1 MFKVS
6 SSNFYQIFHII
17 LKILLF
23 KEKKFFIILVL
34 FTSLVVFLESIGV
47 GSILLMVKYFFTG
60 IPNEFLLKIN
70 KIVNLDLIEKNLI
83 NYLIII
89 FIFFFFLKIILQIIY
104 NNYFYKF
111 ISQIKKRLYLKVL
124 KDYLFKEFLYVTYF
138 SESKFY
144 NYYNAISSYNL
155 ILININIILSEL
167 LSVFLIFVLLIL
179 LSPKLTSFILLAS
192 LIILFAYTIIANNFI
207 KKKGLILSKV
217 IQVIEKIK
225 LTILLGFRE
234 IKIYRK
240 ESFFLDNAQ
249 KSVDKYFLNESETQI
264 IRSYFKNFS
273 EIVVLSVILFFLF
286 LSSKG
291 FDDQILLET
300 LTFIFLFFIRVFPSA
315 AKIIPSYQAIIF
327 NFPLVNNFLNNTE
340 IKNKKKIF
348 EIKKKNSSNK
358 SFLFFENVS
367 FGYSKNNLIINNFN
381 MSFKKN
387 VIVGIYGKSGS
398 GKTTFMDL
406 ISGLRHPTSGNIFN
420 NGQNI
425 QINENWPE
433 KISYISQSPFFLDG
447 SIQANVA
454 FGLNNNQ
461 IDKKKILNSLKQS
474 QFKYKN
480 KNILN
485 HNVGLFAK
493 FLSGGQKQRL
503 AIARALYK
511 KSEILL
517 LDEFSNALDFETE
530 NRIFKIIKKLKKGR
544 IIFIISHDYNLIKKC
559 DTILKINGDGILVRV
574 ER

>member
-1 MFKVS
+1 MFKVN
-6 SSNFYQIFHII
+6 SSNFYQIFQII
-17 LKILLF
+17 IKILLF
-23 KEKKFFIILVL
+23 KEKKFFIILSF
-34 FTSLVVFLESIGV
+34 FTSLIVFLESIGI
-47 GSILLMVKYFFTG
+47 GSILLIIKYFFSG
-60 IPNEFLLKIN
+60 IPNEFLLKIS
-70 KIVNLDLIEKNLI
+70 KIANLDLNEKILI

-89 FIFFFFLKIILQIIY
+89 FVFFFFIKIILQITY
-104 NNYFYKF
+104 NNFYYKF

-124 KDYLFKEFLYVTYF
+124 NDYLRKEFLYVNYF

-167 LSVFLIFVLLIL
+167 LSVILIILFLVLI
-179 LSPKLTSFILLAS
+179 SPKLTSLILLAT
-192 LIILFAYTIIANNFI
+192 LFILFAYTIIINSFI
-207 KKKGLILSKV
+207 KKKGLILNKV

-240 ESFFLDNAQ
+240 ESFFLDNAE

-273 EIVVLSVILFFLF
+273 EVVALSVILFFVF

-291 FDDQILLET
+291 FDGKILLET
-300 LTFIFLFFIRVFPSA
+300 LTFIFLFFIRVLPSA

-327 NFPLVNNFLNNTE
+327 NFPLVNNFLNNIE
-340 IKNKKKIF
+340 IKNKKKFFKTI
-348 EIKKKNSSNK
+348 KKNSFNK
-358 SFLFFENVS
+358 NFLFFENVS
-367 FGYSKNNLIINNFN
+367 FGYSKNNLIINNFT

-406 ISGLRHPTSGNIFN
+406 ISGLKHPTNGNIFN

-425 QINENWPE
+425 QINENWSE

-447 SIQANVA
+447 SIQENVA
-454 FGLNNNQ
+454 FGLKNNQ
-461 IDKKKILNSLKQS
+461 IDKKNILNSLKQS
-474 QFKYKN
+474 QFEYKR

-485 HNVGLFAK
+485 YNVGLFAK

-503 AIARALYK
+503 AMARALYK

-530 NRIFKIIKKLKKGR
+530 NKIFKIIKKLKKNR
-544 IIFIISHDYNLIKKC
+544 LIFIISHDYNLIKKC
-559 DTILKINGDGILVRV
+559 DTIIKINDNGILVRI